1 MGTASLTSLM
11 WKIFPGDL
19 NNKSFFSF
27 LKMGLKIDVCLEGCQ
42 CFQTGELCR
51 VSELSGWGAS
61 LLSPL
66 TVRK

>member
-1 MGTASLTSLM
+1 MGTAALTSLM

-42 CFQTGELCR
+42 CFQTGEFCR

-66 TVRK
+66 TVQK